1 MDPIQD
7 PITNW
12 QSIQKDTGLRQRRTG
27 KSGMTFFKSF
37 DTVSCCLSN
46 SNDYRRPIIPPYCFF
61 YLQ

>member
-27 KSGMTFFKSF
+27 KSGMTFLSVLRRLLFYFKNNVCHF
-37 DTVSCCLSN
+37 DK
-46 SNDYRRPIIPPYCFF
+46 Y
-61 YLQ
+61 